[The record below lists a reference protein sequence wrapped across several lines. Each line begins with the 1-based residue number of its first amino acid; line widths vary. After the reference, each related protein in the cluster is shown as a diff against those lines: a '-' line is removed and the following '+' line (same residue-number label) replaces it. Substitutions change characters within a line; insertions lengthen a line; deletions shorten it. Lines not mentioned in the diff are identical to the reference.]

1 LVTESKYAMMSPC
14 RGESRGTELLKAL
27 GLVVGLLAGIVGLLY
42 AIGGGVVTLRLY
54 LEDLPSLTVV
64 GQLPREF
71 LISIGLTQIVL
82 PALGVAALYFAV
94 RALLGS
100 SARPPT
106 RLVRQWRSGSRRVWA
121 ELVVVSMLAASG
133 LTLLAGA
140 PALRREGFDNG
151 TLVVMLIVAIG
162 VTVVVELLALK
173 ARASLA
179 ERERFAWNTLR
190 PMVAMVCVV
199 AFALFPAFVVS
210 AGTFH
215 LLEAKVCVEDGL
227 DAAGLLVGETSAGV
241 YIGDPRG
248 TREGPRRV
256 VSVPNERVEKLLIG
270 GDAAQTS
277 CA

>member
-1 LVTESKYAMMSPC
+1 
-14 RGESRGTELLKAL
+14 
-27 GLVVGLLAGIVGLLY
+27 
-42 AIGGGVVTLRLY
+42 
-54 LEDLPSLTVV
+54 
-64 GQLPREF
+64 
-71 LISIGLTQIVL
+71 
-82 PALGVAALYFAV
+82 
-94 RALLGS
+94 
-100 SARPPT
+100 
-106 RLVRQWRSGSRRVWA
+106 
-121 ELVVVSMLAASG
+121 
-133 LTLLAGA
+133 
-140 PALRREGFDNG
+140 
-151 TLVVMLIVAIG
+151 MLIVAIG

-199 AFALFPAFVVS
+199 AFAIFPAFVVS

-215 LLEAKVCVEDGL
+215 LLEAKVCMEDGL
-227 DAAGLLVGETSAGV
+227 GAAGVLVGETSAGV

-270 GDAAQTS
+270 GNAAQTS